1 MKRRTLWA
9 LHSWLGLKL
18 FIMMSFILV
27 TGTLAVFS
35 YEIDWLLNP
44 EMRVLNIDKS
54 GKAPRQAATWGQI
67 YASAQVAYPDGKLN
81 LLLAPRDPW
90 WAVQAVFVSPSGK
103 LLRVWIDPYSAEYR
117 GVTGW
122 FNVQRF
128 LRQTHRHLMLPNA
141 VGIPI
146 VCMFSFVLIISM
158 VTGIIMYK
166 RFWSGYFRAPRFH
179 RRTRYWMGDLHRL
192 GAIWSLWFIPV
203 IALTGLWYLTEK
215 SLGGA
220 APPLPRPESPFVRD
234 VEMPVDFSGTD
245 LDRIV
250 AVAYEHEPDLD
261 VREISFPGRSSES
274 VGVMGQAQALLVR
287 NRANAVF
294 VDPLTL
300 TVTGSY
306 RGEQLTVHQRLS
318 EMADPLHFGTWG
330 GLVTRFIWFGFGL
343 VLSALSFT
351 GVVIYGLRV
360 TGKRTPGPN
369 LSGVLA

>member
-1 MKRRTLWA
+1 
-9 LHSWLGLKL
+9 
-18 FIMMSFILV
+18 MSFILV

-44 EMRVLNIDKS
+44 EMRVLHSDKN
-54 GKAPRQAATWGQI
+54 GKVPHKAATWGEI
-67 YASAQVAYPDGKLN
+67 YASARAAYPDGKLN
-81 LLLAPRDPW
+81 LLLAPQDPW
-90 WAVQAVFVSPSGK
+90 WAAQAVFESPSGK
-103 LLRVWIDPYSAEYR
+103 LLRAWIDPYSAEYR

-158 VTGIIMYK
+158 ATGIIMYK
-166 RFWSGYFRAPRFH
+166 RFWSGYFRAPRLH

-203 IALTGLWYLTEK
+203 IALTGVWYLAEK

-220 APPLPRPESPFVRD
+220 APPLPRPGLPLARDIELPFGFSSAD
-234 VEMPVDFSGTD
+234 V
-245 LDRIV
+245 DRIV
-250 AVAYEHEPDLD
+250 AVAREHEPDLD

-294 VDPLTL
+294 VDPLTF

-306 RGEQLTVHQRLS
+306 RGEQLNVHQRLS

-330 GLVTRFIWFGFGL
+330 GLVTRFVWFAFGL
-343 VLSALSFT
+343 VLSALSVT

-360 TGKRTPGPN
+360 AGKRSPEPKYPSAT
-369 LSGVLA
+369 A

>member
-1 MKRRTLWA
+1 MKRRALWA

-18 FIMMSFILV
+18 SLMMSFILI

-44 EMRVLNIDKS
+44 EMRVAYSDKT
-54 GKAPRQAATWGQI
+54 GKSRQTTTWGQI
-67 YASAQVAYPDGKLN
+67 YASARAAYPDGKLN
-81 LLLAPRDPW
+81 ALLAHKDPW

-103 LLRVWIDPYSAEYR
+103 LLRVWIDPYSGQYR

-128 LRQTHRHLMLPNA
+128 LRQTHRHMMLPNA
-141 VGIPI
+141 IGIPI
-146 VCMFSFVLIISM
+146 VCMFSFVLILSM
-158 VTGIIMYK
+158 VTGIIVYR
-166 RFWSGYFRAPRFH
+166 RFWTGYFRAPRFQ
-179 RRTRYWMGDLHRL
+179 RRTRRWVGGLHRL

-203 IALTGLWYLTEK
+203 IALTGVWYLAEK

-220 APPLPRPESPFVRD
+220 APPLPRPETALARD
-234 VEMPVDFSGTD
+234 AELSVGLSGGD

-250 AVAYEHEPDLD
+250 AVARAHEPDLD
-261 VREISFPGRSSES
+261 VSEIHFPGQPSASIA
-274 VGVMGQAQALLVR
+274 VTGQARALLVR

-294 VDPLTL
+294 VDPSAF

-306 RGEQLTVHQRLS
+306 RGEQLNFHQRLS

-330 GLVTRFIWFGFGL
+330 GLLTRVIWFVFGL
-343 VLSALSFT
+343 LLSMLSLT
-351 GVVIYGLRV
+351 GVVIYGLRIA
-360 TGKRTPGPN
+360 GKCSPGPQ
-369 LSGVLA
+369 LPVAAA